1 MEDDKKQAQN
11 ITEEKNINKQTKKKN
26 GKTRMIIVIL
36 FLLIFAGISYIQLR
50 GSYLE
55 YLELGEKYTNIF
67 FTNLKYRYTIMGIN
81 FVILYFMIYNTNKG
95 IKKGLKV
102 FFEKEDT
109 NSLTKKYLP
118 AIPIMEEDGYGKKI
132 NG

>member
-81 FVILYFMIYNTNKG
+81 FVILYFIIYNTNKG
-95 IKKGLKV
+95 IKKG
-102 FFEKEDT
+102 
-109 NSLTKKYLP
+109 
-118 AIPIMEEDGYGKKI
+118 
-132 NG
+132 

>member
-1 MEDDKKQAQN
+1 MAA
-11 ITEEKNINKQTKKKN
+11 
-26 GKTRMIIVIL
+26 MY
-36 FLLIFAGISYIQLR
+36 FLISEAFPSL
-50 GSYLE
+50 
-55 YLELGEKYTNIF
+55 
-67 FTNLKYRYTIMGIN
+67 
-81 FVILYFMIYNTNKG
+81 
-95 IKKGLKV
+95 